1 MSAVLNA
8 WPGVANV
15 SAVRAELNYLAPSDV
30 RPVSYTFE
38 PPAGTPW
45 STGELAPEWVTIH
58 DGRALAALGELSLDR
73 SGFSQLSHRSAV
85 TDFTDDA
92 AVRRRYY
99 PESAELLRAAT
110 GAEKVV
116 VFDHTL
122 RDSAKGSRATK
133 TLREPV
139 RRVHNDQTFVSGPR
153 RVRDHLPADEAAE
166 RLKHRFAIINLWR
179 PLATVEQLPLALC
192 DARSIALADLVP
204 SDLVYPDKI
213 GETYS
218 FLHNPDHRW
227 YWFPRLRSDEPLLL
241 KIYDSREDGTARL
254 TAHSAFVH
262 PDTAPEAPPR
272 RSIELRALVFWPA
285 DAPRAA

>member
-1 MSAVLNA
+1 MSAVLNPSPRA
-8 WPGVANV
+8 RI
-15 SAVRAELNYLAPSDV
+15 SLAVQAELNYLAPGV
-30 RPVSYTFE
+30 TRPVNYTFE
-38 PPAGTPW
+38 PPEGIPW
-45 STGELAPEWVTIH
+45 NTGELSPEPVVIH
-58 DGRALAALGELSLDR
+58 DGRSLAALGELSLDR
-73 SGFSQLSHRSAV
+73 SGFSHLEHRSAL
-85 TDFTDDA
+85 TDFSDDA
-92 AVRRRYY
+92 AIRTVYY

-122 RDSAKGSRATK
+122 RDSANGSRATK
-133 TLREPV
+133 ELREPV

-153 RVRDHLPADEAAE
+153 RVRDHLPAHEATQ

-192 DARSIALADLVP
+192 DARSIAPADLVP
-204 SDLVYPDKI
+204 SDLVYPDKV

-218 FLHNPDHRW
+218 FLHNPKHRW
-227 YWFPRLRSDEPLLL
+227 YWFPHLRSDEALLL

-254 TAHSAFVH
+254 TAHTAFIH
-262 PDTAPEAPPR
+262 PDTAPDAPPR

-285 DAPRAA
+285 EVTDTA

>member
-1 MSAVLNA
+1 MSVVLNA
-8 WPGVANV
+8 WPGAATI
-15 SAVRAELNYLAPSDV
+15 SAVKAELNYLAPSGV

-38 PPAGTPW
+38 PPVGVPW
-45 STGELAPEWVTIH
+45 STGELAPRSVPIH

-73 SGFSQLSHRSAV
+73 SGFSQLAHRSSV
-85 TDFTDDA
+85 TDFSDDA
-92 AVRRRYY
+92 VIRAKYY
-99 PESAELLRAAT
+99 AESAELLRSVT

-122 RDSAKGSRATK
+122 RDSANGSRDTRA
-133 TLREPV
+133 LREPV
-139 RRVHNDQTFVSGPR
+139 QRVHNDQTFVSGPR

-192 DARSIALADLVP
+192 DARSIAPGDLVP
-204 SDLVYPDKI
+204 SDLVYPDKV

-227 YWFPRLRSDEPLLL
+227 YWFPRLRSDEALLL

-254 TAHSAFVH
+254 TAHTAFVH
-262 PDTAPEAPPR
+262 PDTPPDAPPR

-285 DAPRAA
+285 QAPRAA